1 MNIYIYGSSETEL
14 EQHGDYTIQFSTA
27 KELSSQIK
35 LALECD
41 IFIWQYDYPWNDN
54 DINKNVSLSKFD
66 SWNQNQQ
73 NFLSTIKK
81 AKRNF
86 IAFNKSVITLP
97 AVIDYITK
105 PEQTLKIQAESNSK
119 KNEILNV
126 YLGMLFLW
134 GKKYWHTLECMDNI
148 SLRPI
153 GYKPLKKST
162 FTSAPDEKLLLAVN
176 FLLSLESN
184 KNKIISLEESINL
197 RFNEIASLTL
207 MLHESQKQQETEVSK
222 NNKLN
227 KIITTNNTEL
237 KQYIQ
242 VLEEQNK
249 NLENLK
255 KEVDSKT
262 ITNNKYQKKISELN
276 SELIETK
283 NSLSCRFNE
292 LAVITGMLEK
302 ANRNISKLQEKL
314 IAANEKHEKIK
325 NSFSWKATAPIRA
338 LSHPVKTKK
347 QKNTKK
353 LNETIQLIRESIYFD
368 SEWYLS
374 QNPDVKNSGIDP
386 ARHYLLFGGFE
397 NRNPSTKFSNE
408 IYFEL
413 HPDVK
418 EKGINPLEHYII
430 FGIKENRRTS
440 Y

>member
-66 SWNQNQQ
+66 SWNENQQ

-81 AKRNF
+81 AKRKS
-86 IAFNKSVITLP
+86 IAFNKSIITLP

-119 KNEILNV
+119 KNEMLNV

-207 MLHESQKQQETEVSK
+207 MLHKSQKQQETEVSK

-237 KQYIQ
+237 KQNIQ

-249 NLENLK
+249 NLEKLK

-262 ITNNKYQKKISELN
+262 ITNNKYQKKLVN
-276 SELIETK
+276 
-283 NSLSCRFNE
+283 
-292 LAVITGMLEK
+292 
-302 ANRNISKLQEKL
+302 
-314 IAANEKHEKIK
+314 
-325 NSFSWKATAPIRA
+325 
-338 LSHPVKTKK
+338 
-347 QKNTKK
+347 
-353 LNETIQLIRESIYFD
+353 
-368 SEWYLS
+368 
-374 QNPDVKNSGIDP
+374 
-386 ARHYLLFGGFE
+386 
-397 NRNPSTKFSNE
+397 
-408 IYFEL
+408 
-413 HPDVK
+413 
-418 EKGINPLEHYII
+418 
-430 FGIKENRRTS
+430 
-440 Y
+440 

>member
-1 MNIYIYGSSETEL
+1 MNIYIYGSSEIEL
-14 EQHGDYTIQFSTA
+14 EQHSDYRIHLSPVEELTSQIM
-27 KELSSQIK
+27 LSS
-35 LALECD
+35 ESD

-54 DINKNVSLSKFD
+54 SIKTNDNISKFD
-66 SWNQNQQ
+66 SWNERQQ
-73 NFLSTIKK
+73 SFLSVIKK
-81 AKRNF
+81 TKRKF
-86 IAFNKSVITLP
+86 IVFNKSVIALS
-97 AVIDYITK
+97 AVLEHIINPQKTIK
-105 PEQTLKIQAESNSK
+105 RQTDNNQKQ
-119 KNEILNV
+119 NEILNL
-126 YLGMLFLW
+126 YLGVLFLW
-134 GKKYWHTLECMDNI
+134 GKKYLRTLECMDDI
-148 SLRPI
+148 ALRLTNVKPI
-153 GYKPLKKST
+153 KKST
-162 FTSAPDEKLLLAVN
+162 FTSAPDEKLASAVD
-176 FLLSLESN
+176 FLLNVDSNTNKITSLED
-184 KNKIISLEESINL
+184 SINL

-207 MLHESQKQQETEVSK
+207 MLHKSQKQQEAEVSK

-237 KQYIQ
+237 KQNIQ

-249 NLENLK
+249 NLEKLK

-292 LAVITGMLEK
+292 LAVITDMLEK

-368 SEWYLS
+368 SDWYLS

>member
-1 MNIYIYGSSETEL
+1 
-14 EQHGDYTIQFSTA
+14 
-27 KELSSQIK
+27 
-35 LALECD
+35 
-41 IFIWQYDYPWNDN
+41 
-54 DINKNVSLSKFD
+54 
-66 SWNQNQQ
+66 
-73 NFLSTIKK
+73 
-81 AKRNF
+81 
-86 IAFNKSVITLP
+86 
-97 AVIDYITK
+97 
-105 PEQTLKIQAESNSK
+105 
-119 KNEILNV
+119 
-126 YLGMLFLW
+126 
-134 GKKYWHTLECMDNI
+134 
-148 SLRPI
+148 
-153 GYKPLKKST
+153 
-162 FTSAPDEKLLLAVN
+162 
-176 FLLSLESN
+176 
-184 KNKIISLEESINL
+184 
-197 RFNEIASLTL
+197 
-207 MLHESQKQQETEVSK
+207 ETEVSK

-237 KQYIQ
+237 KQNIQ

-249 NLENLK
+249 NLEKLK

-292 LAVITGMLEK
+292 LAVITDMLEK

-338 LSHPVKTKK
+338 LSHLVKTKK

-368 SEWYLS
+368 SDWYLS